1 MKHLRSFFAVLLAA
15 AVCAAVVLFS
25 GCGAS
30 VQVQQLTIPGERG
43 SIHATLTTP
52 ANAENMPAVVICH
65 GFTGNRQLDGH
76 AKPLAKTLAQHGIAS
91 IAIDFAGS
99 GESEEPFTAYTPAN
113 MRDDITSAIT
123 YLTDTVGADPERIG
137 LLGHSMGGRAV
148 SVYLKDSIKA
158 TALWAPADNT
168 GLDGLE
174 FLDHSAEGRQAIY
187 DGAIQNGVLDLPK
200 WGVTIS
206 ADFVQQVADQDPT
219 ASLRTYNGKEF
230 RSAVDGD
237 LGLEDEP
244 KPQESESDKECLAFI
259 KETLGDR
266 VDEVKASQKLKSH
279 PVCMTSGDGL
289 TFEMEK
295 YLQPELSMK
304 AKRILEVNV
313 AHPAF
318 LKLESVR
325 ATDPELAKK
334 YAEVLYNQAL
344 LIAGLPLADPSGY
357 TDLVCSLWS

>member
-76 AKPLAKTLAQHGIAS
+76 AKPLA
-91 IAIDFAGS
+91 AIDFAGS
-99 GESEEPFTAYTPAN
+99 GESEEPFTAYAPAN

-148 SVYLKDSIKA
+148 SLYLDGRDYPVTA
-158 TALWAPADNT
+158 AALWSPADNT

-174 FLDHSAEGRQAIY
+174 FLAHDADERAALRQTADENGSVELPQWGVAAGAALFDEMAASDPCGVLAGYPGALLAAFTGGDAELLSEDTVALVQNTLATRDLPFVDMTSDFPDANHNYQAAEG
-187 DGAIQNGVLDLPK
+187 
-200 WGVTIS
+200 S
-206 ADFVQQVADQDPT
+206 AASDAEIAARIENAT
-219 ASLRTYNGKEF
+219 AEFLVSALR
-230 RSAVDGD
+230 
-237 LGLEDEP
+237 
-244 KPQESESDKECLAFI
+244 
-259 KETLGDR
+259 
-266 VDEVKASQKLKSH
+266 
-279 PVCMTSGDGL
+279 
-289 TFEMEK
+289 
-295 YLQPELSMK
+295 
-304 AKRILEVNV
+304 
-313 AHPAF
+313 
-318 LKLESVR
+318 
-325 ATDPELAKK
+325 
-334 YAEVLYNQAL
+334 
-344 LIAGLPLADPSGY
+344 
-357 TDLVCSLWS
+357 

>member
-1 MKHLRSFFAVLLAA
+1 M
-15 AVCAAVVLFS
+15 LFS

-65 GFTGNRQLDGH
+65 GFTGSRQLDSH
-76 AKPLAKTLAQHGIAS
+76 AKPLAKTLAQHGITS

-158 TALWAPADNT
+158 AALWAPADNT

-187 DGAIQNGVLDLPK
+187 DGAIQNGVLDL
-200 WGVTIS
+200 
-206 ADFVQQVADQDPT
+206 AQVGRNDQRRFCAAGCRPGPHRQ
-219 ASLRTYNGKEF
+219 LRTYNGP
-230 RSAVDGD
+230 
-237 LGLEDEP
+237 LL
-244 KPQESESDKECLAFI
+244 LAY
-259 KETLGDR
+259 T
-266 VDEVKASQKLKSH
+266 
-279 PVCMTSGDGL
+279 
-289 TFEMEK
+289 
-295 YLQPELSMK
+295 
-304 AKRILEVNV
+304 
-313 AHPAF
+313 
-318 LKLESVR
+318 
-325 ATDPELAKK
+325 
-334 YAEVLYNQAL
+334 
-344 LIAGLPLADPSGY
+344 AGMPD
-357 TDLVCSLWS
+357 C

>member
-15 AVCAAVVLFS
+15 SVCAAVVLFS

-158 TALWAPADNT
+158 AALWAPADNT

-219 ASLRTYNGKEF
+219 ASLRTYNGPLLLAYTAGDTELLSQTTIDLT
-230 RSAVDGD
+230 RQAAAEHSGPLVDLTGQY
-237 LGLEDEP
+237 ED
-244 KPQESESDKECLAFI
+244 ATHNF
-259 KETLGDR
+259 TA
-266 VDEVKASQKLKSH
+266 ASGKKI
-279 PVCMTSGDGL
+279 DD
-289 TFEMEK
+289 F
-295 YLQPELSMK
+295 
-304 AKRILEVNV
+304 
-313 AHPAF
+313 
-318 LKLESVR
+318 SVR
-325 ATDPELAKK
+325 RRIESAT
-334 YAEVLYNQAL
+334 AEFFEEYL
-344 LIAGLPLADPSGY
+344 
-357 TDLVCSLWS
+357 

>member
-158 TALWAPADNT
+158 AALWAPADNT

-174 FLDHSAEGRQAIY
+174 FLDHSAEGRH
-187 DGAIQNGVLDLPK
+187 L
-200 WGVTIS
+200 
-206 ADFVQQVADQDPT
+206 
-219 ASLRTYNGKEF
+219 
-230 RSAVDGD
+230 
-237 LGLEDEP
+237 
-244 KPQESESDKECLAFI
+244 
-259 KETLGDR
+259 
-266 VDEVKASQKLKSH
+266 
-279 PVCMTSGDGL
+279 
-289 TFEMEK
+289 
-295 YLQPELSMK
+295 
-304 AKRILEVNV
+304 
-313 AHPAF
+313 
-318 LKLESVR
+318 
-325 ATDPELAKK
+325 
-334 YAEVLYNQAL
+334 
-344 LIAGLPLADPSGY
+344 
-357 TDLVCSLWS
+357 

>member
-158 TALWAPADNT
+158 AALWAPADNT

-174 FLDHSAEGRQAIY
+174 FLDHSAGPAQVGR
-187 DGAIQNGVLDLPK
+187 N
-200 WGVTIS
+200 
-206 ADFVQQVADQDPT
+206 DQRRFCAAGCRPGPHRQP
-219 ASLRTYNGKEF
+219 AHLQRP
-230 RSAVDGD
+230 SAV
-237 LGLEDEP
+237 GLYRRGCRIAEP
-244 KPQESESDKECLAFI
+244 D
-259 KETLGDR
+259 
-266 VDEVKASQKLKSH
+266 H
-279 PVCMTSGDGL
+279 
-289 TFEMEK
+289 
-295 YLQPELSMK
+295 
-304 AKRILEVNV
+304 
-313 AHPAF
+313 H
-318 LKLESVR
+318 
-325 ATDPELAKK
+325 
-334 YAEVLYNQAL
+334 
-344 LIAGLPLADPSGY
+344 
-357 TDLVCSLWS
+357 

>member
-148 SVYLKDSIKA
+148 SLYLDGRDYPVTA
-158 TALWAPADNT
+158 AALWSPADNT

-174 FLDHSAEGRQAIY
+174 FLAHDADERAALRQTADENGSVELPQWGVAAGAALFDEMAASDPCGVLAEYPGALLAAFTGGDAELLSEDTVALVQNTLATRDLPFVDMTNDFPDANHNYQAAEG
-187 DGAIQNGVLDLPK
+187 
-200 WGVTIS
+200 S
-206 ADFVQQVADQDPT
+206 AASDAEIAARIENAT
-219 ASLRTYNGKEF
+219 AEFLVSALR
-230 RSAVDGD
+230 
-237 LGLEDEP
+237 
-244 KPQESESDKECLAFI
+244 
-259 KETLGDR
+259 
-266 VDEVKASQKLKSH
+266 
-279 PVCMTSGDGL
+279 
-289 TFEMEK
+289 
-295 YLQPELSMK
+295 
-304 AKRILEVNV
+304 
-313 AHPAF
+313 
-318 LKLESVR
+318 
-325 ATDPELAKK
+325 
-334 YAEVLYNQAL
+334 
-344 LIAGLPLADPSGY
+344 
-357 TDLVCSLWS
+357 

>member
-65 GFTGNRQLDGH
+65 GFTGSRQLDGH

-148 SVYLKDSIKA
+148 SLYLDGRDYPVTA
-158 TALWAPADNT
+158 AALWSPADNT

-174 FLDHSAEGRQAIY
+174 FLAHDADERVALRQTADENGSVELPQWGVAASAALFDEMAASDPCGVLAGYPGALLAAFTGGDAELLSEDTVALVQNTLATRDLPFVDMTNDFPDANHNYQAAEGSAASDAEIAARIENAT
-187 DGAIQNGVLDLPK
+187 AEFL
-200 WGVTIS
+200 IS
-206 ADFVQQVADQDPT
+206 A
-219 ASLRTYNGKEF
+219 LR
-230 RSAVDGD
+230 
-237 LGLEDEP
+237 
-244 KPQESESDKECLAFI
+244 
-259 KETLGDR
+259 
-266 VDEVKASQKLKSH
+266 
-279 PVCMTSGDGL
+279 
-289 TFEMEK
+289 
-295 YLQPELSMK
+295 
-304 AKRILEVNV
+304 
-313 AHPAF
+313 
-318 LKLESVR
+318 
-325 ATDPELAKK
+325 
-334 YAEVLYNQAL
+334 
-344 LIAGLPLADPSGY
+344 
-357 TDLVCSLWS
+357 

>member
-1 MKHLRSFFAVLLAA
+1 
-15 AVCAAVVLFS
+15 
-25 GCGAS
+25 
-30 VQVQQLTIPGERG
+30 
-43 SIHATLTTP
+43 
-52 ANAENMPAVVICH
+52 MPAVVICH

-158 TALWAPADNT
+158 AALWAPADNT

-219 ASLRTYNGKEF
+219 ASLRTYNGPLLLAYTAGDAELLSQTTIDLTRQAAAEHSGPLVDLTGQYEDATHNFTAASRQKNRRFF
-230 RSAVDGD
+230 R
-237 LGLEDEP
+237 P
-244 KPQESESDKECLAFI
+244 PP
-259 KETLGDR
+259 
-266 VDEVKASQKLKSH
+266 H
-279 PVCMTSGDGL
+279 
-289 TFEMEK
+289 
-295 YLQPELSMK
+295 
-304 AKRILEVNV
+304 RIR
-313 AHPAF
+313 HRRIF
-318 LKLESVR
+318 
-325 ATDPELAKK
+325 
-334 YAEVLYNQAL
+334 
-344 LIAGLPLADPSGY
+344 
-357 TDLVCSLWS
+357 

>member
-99 GESEEPFTAYTPAN
+99 GESEEPFTAYTPAS

-158 TALWAPADNT
+158 AALWAPADNT

-200 WGVTIS
+200 WGVTLS

-219 ASLRTYNGKEF
+219 ASLRTYNGPLLLAYTAGDAELLSQTTIDLTRQAAAEHSGPLVDLTGQYEDATHNFTAASGKKSTIF
-230 RSAVDGD
+230 PSAAASN
-237 LGLEDEP
+237 P
-244 KPQESESDKECLAFI
+244 PPQ
-259 KETLGDR
+259 
-266 VDEVKASQKLKSH
+266 
-279 PVCMTSGDGL
+279 
-289 TFEMEK
+289 
-295 YLQPELSMK
+295 
-304 AKRILEVNV
+304 N
-313 AHPAF
+313 F
-318 LKLESVR
+318 LKNIYNPSLFAAAPPGCGIFMIILR
-325 ATDPELAKK
+325 FMAQRNLAICRK
-334 YAEVLYNQAL
+334 
-344 LIAGLPLADPSGY
+344 PPPHP
-357 TDLVCSLWS
+357 